1 MQDKVNYPNTTSLK
15 NTLLKNLLKIIMF
28 AFSTLK
34 QDIKK
39 YGFIFAKINTSNELF
54 PKLTLKQ
61 RVPVTVLCIP
71 LRSSKSVVSRLTNAL
86 ISKHFMN
93 VFKMY

>member
-1 MQDKVNYPNTTSLK
+1 MQDKINYPNITNLK
-15 NTLLKNLLKIIMF
+15 TTLLKN
-28 AFSTLK
+28 FSTLK

-39 YGFIFAKINTSNELF
+39 YGFIFAKIITSNELF

-86 ISKHFMN
+86 ISKHSMN